1 MKAIRRFEM
10 AKANGTLL
18 GELSSALAG
27 VVETV
32 GPSLVRVD
40 DGTRLTATGVVWTGD
55 GVIVTTSHGVE
66 RDEELAVE
74 TGEGTRYAA
83 EIVGRDADTDLA
95 VLRVKNGALTPVQR
109 APAEDVKIGQIVL
122 ALGRPG
128 NSGLQATIGIIGARM
143 ESQTGGQPGY
153 ILNTDAVLYPGFSGG
168 PLVDVA
174 GRVVG
179 LNNLM
184 FGRGRGV
191 AVGTPVVA
199 AVASALLS
207 HGRVQRGYLGVR
219 TQSVAIPESLKL
231 DQHYGALIIGVE
243 SGSAAEKAGLM
254 LGDVMLGI
262 DGRTVDGVDDLRA
275 ILRGLPAGQSAKL
288 KVLRGGSTVEVKATL
303 GSEG

>member
-1 MKAIRRFEM
+1 M
-10 AKANGTLL
+10 ATKSNGSLL

-32 GPSLVRVD
+32 GPSVVRVD

-66 RDEELAVE
+66 RDEELAVG
-74 TGEGTRYAA
+74 TGEGERYAA
-83 EIVGRDADTDLA
+83 DVVGRDADTDLA

-109 APAEDVKIGQIVL
+109 ASDEDVKIGQIVL

-168 PLVDVA
+168 PLVDVN
-174 GRVVG
+174 GHVVG

-199 AVASALLS
+199 AVTSALLA

-219 TQSVAIPESLKL
+219 TQSVAIPESLNLK
-231 DQHYGALIIGVE
+231 QGYGALIIGVE
-243 SGSAAEKAGLM
+243 TDSAAAKAGLM
-254 LGDVMLGI
+254 LGDVLLGI
-262 DGRTVDGVDDLRA
+262 DGKIVDGVDDLRA
-275 ILRGLPAGQSAKL
+275 ILRGLPAGQSAVL
-288 KVLRGGSTVEVKATL
+288 RVLRGGKVTDVKVTL
-303 GSEG
+303 GNEG

>member
-1 MKAIRRFEM
+1 MKTRT
-10 AKANGTLL
+10 NGSLL

-32 GPSLVRVD
+32 GPSVVRVD

-66 RDEELAVE
+66 RDEELVVE
-74 TGEGTRYAA
+74 SGEGKRYAA
-83 EIVGRDADTDLA
+83 ELVGRDADTDLA

-109 APAEDVKIGQIVL
+109 APHEDVKIGQIVL

-128 NSGLQATIGIIGARM
+128 DSGLQATIGIIGARM
-143 ESQTGGQPGY
+143 ESQTSGQPGY

-168 PLVDVA
+168 PLVDVN
-174 GRVVG
+174 GHVVG

-199 AVASALLS
+199 AVTSALLS

-219 TQSVAIPESLKL
+219 TQSVEIPDSLKL
-231 DQHYGALIIGVE
+231 KQRYGALIIGVE
-243 SGSAAEKAGLM
+243 SGSSAEKAGLM
-254 LGDVMLGI
+254 LGDVILGI
-262 DGRTVDGVDDLRA
+262 DGRIVDGVDDLRA
-275 ILRGLPAGQSAKL
+275 ILRGLPAGQSVGL
-288 KVLRGGSTVEVKATL
+288 RVLRGGTVTEVKASL
-303 GSEG
+303 GNEG